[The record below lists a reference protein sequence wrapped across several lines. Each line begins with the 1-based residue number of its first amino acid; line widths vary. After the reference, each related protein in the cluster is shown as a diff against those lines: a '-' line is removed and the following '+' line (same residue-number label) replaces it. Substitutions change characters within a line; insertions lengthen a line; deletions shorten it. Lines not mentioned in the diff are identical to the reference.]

1 MKRMFSLLIAVL
13 MLLLFASCEQTPSD
27 SSSTAGSQNE
37 SSDISSDISSESSE
51 QSENPSS
58 EDERYADMVARE
70 EVVLGKM
77 SFGKVFYRAAQVTDI
92 YLVDITQEDEETV
105 ATLRS
110 LQGLVARNYGGA
122 IFLDDG
128 STASQFWL
136 EYCST
141 EYGLYFKKATPAET
155 VKHFS
160 KYIKGAVEY
169 SPDVSYEHTVA
180 QNIAIQSDYVTVTG
194 LSVSLVNSALTNKPL
209 IDIRGLF
216 KDKKSAYDYIMEKCL
231 PTSSTRYLGL
241 LSEDAAFFDYAYA
254 VKALVLNLDFSESWE
269 TEMLSLLIGRPDW
282 NDTAYVFTDHT
293 VSSAL
298 ANVFSADG
306 FAVINMG
313 SFSNS
318 TVFSS
323 ASIEYN
329 RHYASYENRALS
341 ESRIYASLYY
351 NIESAADIQQTAYMV
366 WSHKSEALSLSL
378 EFYPIMYELA
388 PPIAKWYRQNLT
400 TNDMLVSADLGCG
413 TANLSLM
420 DEETAL
426 KFRQNNEYFLN
437 VCDITVVSDSD
448 HLYTAEEYY
457 SQFDGLLVTEPSN
470 TVNGVMRFTD
480 TAGFEN
486 WLKSATPMQSS
497 PMYFLIELPHTAFSG
512 EDIGALSTIITETLR
527 ERKGVFEFVLTEN
540 ILLYM

>member
-1 MKRMFSLLIAVL
+1 MKKILSLFITALI
-13 MLLLFASCEQTPSD
+13 LLSFASCGQIPPD
-27 SSSTAGSQNE
+27 SSSTAGSQNDSSDV
-37 SSDISSDISSESSE
+37 SSDIPSDSSY

-70 EVVLGKM
+70 EVVLDKM

-92 YLVDITQEDEETV
+92 YLIDITQEDADTV

-110 LQGLVARNYGGA
+110 LQGLVARKYGGA

-128 STASQFWL
+128 STESQFWL

-141 EYGLYFKKATPAET
+141 EYGLYFKKATVAET

-169 SPDVSYEHTVA
+169 SPDVSYEYTVA
-180 QNIAIQSDYVTVTG
+180 QNIAIQSDYVMVTG

-216 KDKKSAYDYIMEKCL
+216 VDKKAAYDYIMENCL
-231 PTSSTRYLGL
+231 PTSSTRYLAL
-241 LSEDAAFFDYAYA
+241 LADNAAFSDYVYA
-254 VKALVLNLDFSESWE
+254 VKAVVLNFDFSESWE
-269 TEMLSLLIGRPDW
+269 ADMLSLLIGRPDW

-298 ANVFSADG
+298 VNVFSADG

-313 SFSNS
+313 GFSNS

-329 RHYASYENRALS
+329 RHYASYENRVLS
-341 ESRIYASLYY
+341 ENRIYASLYY
-351 NIESAADIQQTAYMV
+351 NIESAADIQQTAYTV
-366 WSHKSEALSLSL
+366 WSNKSEALALSL

-400 TNDMLVSADLGCG
+400 ANDMLISADLGCG

-426 KFRQNNEYFLN
+426 KFRKNNEYFLTM
-437 VCDITVVSDSD
+437 CDITVVSDSD
-448 HLYTAEEYY
+448 KLYTAEKYNAQLE
-457 SQFDGLLVTEPSN
+457 GLLASESAN
-470 TVNGVMRFTD
+470 TINGAMRFTD
-480 TAGFEN
+480 TVGFEN
-486 WLKSATPMQSS
+486 WLKSATPMKNA
-497 PMYFLIELPHTAFSG
+497 PMYFLIELPYTAFRG
-512 EDIGALSTIITETLR
+512 EDIDALNEIITETLR
-527 ERKGVFEFVLTEN
+527 ESKGVFEFVLTDN
-540 ILLYM
+540 ILRYM